1 MGEGKI
7 LKDERY
13 LGWVSGINWWELP
26 RSGLLE
32 HVAQADRQNVSGSC
46 KHLSAAA

>member
-13 LGWVSGINWWELP
+13 LGWVSGINGWELP

-32 HVAQADRQNVSGSC
+32 QVNKPDRNEERF
-46 KHLSAAA
+46 